1 MIKIVT
7 DSTAGLPE
15 AMIREHDIRIV
26 PLYLHFGEQAYREGV
41 DISNAQFYE
50 RLRAAETL
58 PTTSQPSVGEFHQVF
73 QDLTEAGHEVLVMTI
88 SSKLSGT
95 FSSAMGAL
103 EMLPGAPIS
112 VVDSLCTSLALRLLI
127 EAAIDDIATGATRQQ
142 IAAHMEDLR
151 GKVHILFVVDTL
163 EYLAKGGRIGNA
175 KAFMGTLIKIKPLL
189 ILEDGVIEPCEQVRS
204 KSKAVARMLELAEQR
219 LAGRG
224 AQAHIAIAH
233 AVALDEAL
241 AFRKEVVARLGCA
254 EPSISEISAVIGAH
268 TGPGVVA
275 MAAYV

>member
-15 AMIREHDIRIV
+15 AMVREHDIRIV
-26 PLYLHFGEQAYREGV
+26 PLYVHFGEQAFKEGI
-41 DISNAQFYE
+41 DISNEQFYE
-50 RLRAAETL
+50 RLRGAATL
-58 PTTSQPSVGEFHQVF
+58 PTTSQPSVGEFHEVF
-73 QDLTEAGHEVLVMTI
+73 RELTDAGHEVVALTI

-95 FSSAMGAL
+95 WSSAMGAQ

-112 VVDSLCTSLALRLLI
+112 VIDSLCTSLALRLLV
-127 EAAIDDIATGATRQQ
+127 EAALQDIAGGATRQQ
-142 IAAHMEDLR
+142 VVAHIERLI
-151 GKVHILFVVDTL
+151 GELYILFVVDTL

-175 KAFMGTLIKIKPLL
+175 KAFLGTLIKIKPLL
-189 ILEDGVIEPCEQVRS
+189 ILENGLIEPLEQIRS
-204 KSKAVARMLELAEQR
+204 KTKAVARMLELTEER
-219 LAGRG
+219 LAGQG
-224 AQAHIAIAH
+224 AQARVAIAH

-254 EPSISEISAVIGAH
+254 EPSISEVSAVIGAH

-275 MAAYV
+275 VAVYA

>member
-73 QDLTEAGHEVLVMTI
+73 QDLTEAGHEVLAMTI

-127 EAAIDDIATGATRQQ
+127 EAALDDIAAGATRQQ
-142 IAAHMEDLR
+142 LAAHIEDLR
-151 GKVHILFVVDTL
+151 DKVHILFVVDTL

-219 LAGRG
+219 LAGHG
-224 AQAHIAIAH
+224 AQAHVAIAH

>member
-15 AMIREHDIRIV
+15 AMVREHDIRIV
-26 PLYLHFGEQAYREGV
+26 PLYLHFGEQAYKEGV
-41 DISNAQFYE
+41 DISNEQFYE
-50 RLRAAETL
+50 RLRRATTL

-73 QDLTEAGHEVLVMTI
+73 KELTDAGHEVLALTI

-95 FSSAMGAL
+95 WSSAMGAV

-112 VVDSLCTSLALRLLI
+112 VIDSLCTSLALRLLV
-127 EAAIDDIATGATRQQ
+127 EAALGDIAGGATRQQ
-142 IAAHMEDLR
+142 VVDHIEQLK
-151 GKVHILFVVDTL
+151 GQLHILFVVDTL

-189 ILEDGVIEPCEQVRS
+189 ILENGVIEPCEQVRS
-204 KSKAVARMLELAEQR
+204 KSKAVARMLEMIEER

-224 AQAHIAIAH
+224 AQAHIAVAH

-241 AFRKEVVARLGCA
+241 ALRQQVVARLNCEA
-254 EPSISEISAVIGAH
+254 PSISEVSAVIGAH

-275 MAAYV
+275 IAAYV

>member
-15 AMIREHDIRIV
+15 ALTRQHDIRIV
-26 PLYLHFGEQAYREGV
+26 PLYVHFGEQAFKEGI
-41 DISNAQFYE
+41 DISNEQFYE
-50 RLRAAETL
+50 RLRGVAAL
-58 PTTSQPSVGEFHQVF
+58 PTTSQPSIGEFHEVF
-73 QDLTEAGHEVLVMTI
+73 KELTDAGHEVVVMTI

-95 FSSAMGAL
+95 WNSAVGAQ

-112 VVDSLCTSLALRLLI
+112 VIDSLCTSLALRMLV
-127 EAAIDDIATGATRQQ
+127 EAALEDIAGGATRQK
-142 IAAHMEDLR
+142 IVDHMEQLK
-151 GKVHILFVVDTL
+151 GQVHILFVVDTL

-175 KAFMGTLIKIKPLL
+175 KAFLGTLIKIKP
-189 ILEDGVIEPCEQVRS
+189 ILVLENGLIEPCEQVRS
-204 KSKAVARMLELAEQR
+204 KGKAVARMLEMIEER

-224 AQAHIAIAH
+224 PQAHVAVAH

-241 AFRKEVVARLGCA
+241 AFRKQVVARLGCA
-254 EPSISEISAVIGAH
+254 EPSISEVGAVLGTH

-275 MAAYV
+275 IAAYV